1 MEGNTM
7 KNRNILTYWILSQV
21 YLHLIVDGP
30 TDALGL
36 VAEFKLRAWKELTL
50 DEMAAINVLRG
61 WSYSKCIYDP
71 IANAVAA
78 EVAVGFSDAVAAE
91 ELESTRAAWRVTRA

>member
-1 MEGNTM
+1 M

-30 TDALGL
+30 TDALRL

-61 WSYSKCIYDP
+61 WSYNKDIYNP
-71 IANAVAA
+71 IAVGMDRERAEATNA
-78 EVAVGFSDAVAAE
+78 
-91 ELESTRAAWRVTRA
+91 